1 MKERSAA
8 LSDQE
13 VKGILAGE
21 LTCLWRP
28 IRFPKGFDVDRFGP
42 KGDVDEVFFWAT
54 DLKPAASA
62 GLYARKKGPD
72 GWLRFLGP
80 CPFGVPG
87 DQLRVKEASRW
98 SAELDGDGDCE
109 VEYRADGAKLR
120 RTQVDE
126 SGYSSIRNYKFWTP
140 STQMPLWASRLCLK
154 VLTIEARKD
163 DGKWWWVVSF
173 ERGQA

>member
-21 LTCLWRP
+21 LTHLWRP
-28 IRFPKGFDVDRFGP
+28 IRPPR
-42 KGDVDEVFFWAT
+42 GDGWRPVGKMIRTKT
-54 DLKPAASA
+54 DLSDPAFRWDRTGA
-62 GLYARKKGPD
+62 
-72 GWLRFLGP
+72 LGATQWVEDR
-80 CPFGVPG
+80 CPFGAPG
-87 DQLRVKEASRW
+87 DQFLVKEASRW

-154 VLTIEARKD
+154 VLTIEARQD

-173 ERGQA
+173 ERVQV